1 MEWKKAESTNRPLE
15 LDTTLS
21 KNYNFVRKNI
31 VEKQV
36 ESEGE
41 TVTMYEYD
49 ELIVPKAD
57 WLLFSSMTDSE
68 SRIAEVEDAVIE
80 LAEIIGGE

>member
-15 LDTTLS
+15 LDTTIS
-21 KNYNFVRKNI
+21 KVYNFVRKNI

-36 ESEGE
+36 ETEGE
-41 TVTMYEYD
+41 TITMYEYD
-49 ELIVPKAD
+49 ELMVPKAD
-57 WLLFSSMTDSE
+57 WLLFESMADSE
-68 SRIAEVEDAVIE
+68 SRISDVEDAVIE